1 MENIRLFKEKGADM
15 GLVSLAENTL
25 EIPAL
30 PYPDTLPEGLF
41 VKVGSYGITL
51 EEGGRALRG
60 DFVRLHSR
68 TYPNRLNSE
77 SLIKACRVRNIQ
89 NPTAV
94 DATAGLGE
102 DAFLLAAYGFNV
114 TLFEQDPVIF
124 LLLYDALKRGLAVP
138 FLKDIISRM
147 ELFNKDS
154 IKALPH
160 LNFSPDVVFLDP
172 MFPERKKS
180 GLIKKKFQL
189 LHFLEKP
196 CENEQELLSAA
207 LCCSP
212 SKIVVKRPLKAP
224 FLGNMKPSFQI
235 KGSTI
240 RYDCLIPRP

>member
-1 MENIRLFKEKGADM
+1 M
-15 GLVSLAENTL
+15 
-25 EIPAL
+25 
-30 PYPDTLPEGLF
+30 
-41 VKVGSYGITL
+41 
-51 EEGGRALRG
+51 
-60 DFVRLHSR
+60 
-68 TYPNRLNSE
+68 
-77 SLIKACRVRNIQ
+77 
-89 NPTAV
+89 
-94 DATAGLGE
+94 
-102 DAFLLAAYGFNV
+102 

-196 CENEQELLSAA
+196 CENELQIVQQDSNIYLAA
-207 LCCSP
+207 VLH
-212 SKIVVKRPLKAP
+212 I
-224 FLGNMKPSFQI
+224 I
-235 KGSTI
+235 
-240 RYDCLIPRP
+240 